1 MFELNNRVIRIAE
14 LILKNKATV
23 REVAK
28 QTGFSKSTVHKDL
41 TDRLKTIDYKLYEKV
56 KELLDYNK
64 NVKHI
69 RGGASTKLKYI
80 KDKCHKERL

>member
-1 MFELNNRVIRIAE
+1 MFELNNRVIRIAD
-14 LILKNKATV
+14 LMLKNKATV

-28 QTGFSKSTVHKDL
+28 LSGYSKSTVHKDL
-41 TDRLKTIDYKLYEKV
+41 TDRLKLIDYKLYEKV

-80 KDKCHKERL
+80 KDEYHKKHL